1 MNIHE
6 ARRSPTLNQR
16 TNFRRNGVSKQGPP
30 ARGSG
35 CCFADAIIIF
45 YTEGG
50 GEGGK
55 HQTGNGFISRFL
67 RATSGV
73 SDFTLKTLS
82 FVVSLFRRDVRDF
95 RYTRRRFPWKSMEY
109 RRFKNFTILRIRGSR
124 EGEWTSCFN
133 AFDDCR
139 VVRGERITR
148 RRRVKPSPIVRHFIV
163 STWPR
168 CVISRRNQAD
178 TQPVTC
184 VSLRGS
190 VRVRTRPRWLD
201 GGRWDEK
208 GQGGRE

>member
-6 ARRSPTLNQR
+6 PRREVSNVEPRGGRT
-16 TNFRRNGVSKQGPP
+16 TNFSSKRGLETGPLPRIRLLLRRRYNNFLH
-30 ARGSG
+30 RGEG
-35 CCFADAIIIF
+35 
-45 YTEGG
+45 EGG
-50 GEGGK
+50 GG

-124 EGEWTSCFN
+124 DGEWTSCFN

-139 VVRGERITR
+139 VVRRERITR

-178 TQPVTC
+178 TPAV
-184 VSLRGS
+184 
-190 VRVRTRPRWLD
+190 
-201 GGRWDEK
+201 
-208 GQGGRE
+208 